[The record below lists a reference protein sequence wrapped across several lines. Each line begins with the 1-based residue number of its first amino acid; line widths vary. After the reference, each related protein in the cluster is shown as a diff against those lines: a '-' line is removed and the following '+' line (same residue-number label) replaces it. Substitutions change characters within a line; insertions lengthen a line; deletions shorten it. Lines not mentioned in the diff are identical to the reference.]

1 MTRDKLLEVITLLNP
16 ATGRIVNALT
26 WSDADLEAV
35 LVHEAMHIKVQRDRE
50 ALRNSFMNLHG
61 MDTQ

>member
-1 MTRDKLLEVITLLNP
+1 MTRDKLLEVITLINP
-16 ATGRIVNALT
+16 ATGRIMDSKL

-50 ALRNSFMNLHG
+50 ALRDNVYG
-61 MDTQ
+61 VDTQ